1 MSAEEYFSGFKKDIK
16 SKFVSEEGIEEK
28 RFEAEIVVQEVEDKR
43 PLHMRLAERR
53 IKYEDDMNEI
63 YRLAN
68 RIRKLDE
75 DEILFYNQIKQED
88 EDKERMIKAKEREE
102 LEKFKS
108 SAESIAK
115 KVVYNQPVASNIN
128 PKKNL
133 QKDILTSA
141 VLLKSKNGSG
151 SVKKKTS
158 TPIKPKKNEK
168 LLVASYESSDSD

>member
-1 MSAEEYFSGFKKDIK
+1 MSAEEHFSGFKKDIK
-16 SKFVSEEGIEEK
+16 SKFVTEEGIEEK

-43 PLHMRLAERR
+43 PLHMRLMERR
-53 IKYEDDMNEI
+53 IKHEDDMNEI

-75 DEILFYNQIKQED
+75 DEIIFYDQIKQED

-115 KVVYNQPVASNIN
+115 KVVYTQPVLNIN
-128 PKKNL
+128 PKKNS
-133 QKDILTSA
+133 QKDMLMNA
-141 VLLKSKNGSG
+141 VLLKGKNGSG
-151 SVKKKTS
+151 SVKKKT
-158 TPIKPKKNEK
+158 TAPTKPKKFEK
-168 LLVASYESSDSD
+168 ILVASYESSDDD